1 MLIQYITT
9 EYPQKSKCKIQN
21 FNLVMLRNFLKNESL
36 SLKSFSAGSH
46 LDISISINIRK
57 ICVNWGNTSIN
68 LRMAIAKAHFT
79 SQESKIADNEAEI
92 ELLLLLSRRNR
103 IRLLMQRETH
113 KKKTREWSRYETFLP
128 EERDK
133 AIIIT
138 LYNN

>member
-79 SQESKIADNEAEI
+79 SQESIADNEAEI

-103 IRLLMQRETH
+103 IRLLMQREKH
-113 KKKTREWSRYETFLP
+113 KKNREWSRYETFLP